1 MLDTLK
7 RTWWLVLAA
16 LVAGLELVVAVG
28 IWIDKL
34 IRDTVLINGTE
45 VELPGEALLA
55 WGDIALTG
63 LLALAAA
70 AITVGIL
77 VRASQPDRS
86 RGLIVAGLVPAAL
99 IGVVFFWFPPF
110 WIVSGAAIAV
120 IVRIST
126 RGMKNELLTA

>member
-70 AITVGIL
+70 AITVGSIG
-77 VRASQPDRS
+77 RASQPDRS
-86 RGLIVAGLVPAAL
+86 RGLIVTGLVPAAL

-110 WIVSGAAIAV
+110 W
-120 IVRIST
+120 
-126 RGMKNELLTA
+126 